1 MTGTRFE
8 MGATKEHPILV
19 LQQKVRLD
27 TKVLRA
33 LRNYE
38 KSIYKVTSRRLFD
51 TTHTFKHQNI
61 TGIVLWAIIQGTLF

>member
-8 MGATKEHPILV
+8 MGATKERPILV

-27 TKVLRA
+27 TKVLPA

-38 KSIYKVTSRRLFD
+38 KKHSQSYKQETV
-51 TTHTFKHQNI
+51 
-61 TGIVLWAIIQGTLF
+61 